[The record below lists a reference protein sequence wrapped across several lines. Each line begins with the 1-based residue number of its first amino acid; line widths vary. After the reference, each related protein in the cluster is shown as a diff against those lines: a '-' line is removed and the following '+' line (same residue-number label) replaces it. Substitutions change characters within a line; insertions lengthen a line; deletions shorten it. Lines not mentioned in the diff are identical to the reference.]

1 MTSRETQSE
10 SDAAAQ
16 QELEPLS
23 MGRAL
28 SMILGVMVF
37 VFFLGGWLWVTF
49 LYEPHVIDKL
59 EDTTFP
65 SQAEEICAAARGDY
79 DKLPLAQESPTPAH
93 RSTVIVESNQIFNT
107 MVDDLREIVPASPEH
122 INEGLNEWLDDWE
135 TYIGDRQ
142 QLADS
147 LLENDSARFMETPK
161 SNTNKGIT
169 RAINGFAEV
178 NEMESCETPGDLS

>member
-1 MTSRETQSE
+1 MTTRDTQSGSSPAGRE
-10 SDAAAQ
+10 
-16 QELEPLS
+16 ELEPLS
-23 MGRAL
+23 MGRAI
-28 SMILGVMVF
+28 SMVLGVMVF

-65 SQAEEICAAARGDY
+65 AQAEKICASARLEY
-79 DKLPLAQESPTPAH
+79 DKLPLAQESPTAAH
-93 RSTVIVESNQIFNT
+93 RSDVIVQSNRIFTT
-107 MVDDLREIVPASPEH
+107 MVSDLREIVPATPENVN
-122 INEGLNEWLDDWE
+122 IGLNEWLGDWD
-135 TYIGDRQ
+135 TYIGDRSD
-142 QLADS
+142 LADR
-147 LLENDSARFMETPK
+147 LLEDDSARFMETPK